1 MVQEVIMTVKVKK
14 IGVTSLAVIQ
24 GIIGVFIGIIAA
36 LFFNLMMGGMNALSE
51 FSGMPDSF
59 PVMNFGFLGLI
70 IFPIMYGVLGF
81 IAGLILGLLYNLAA
95 GLFGG
100 IELELQE

>member
-1 MVQEVIMTVKVKK
+1 MTVKIKK

-36 LFFNLMMGGMNALSE
+36 LFFNLMMSGMNALAG
-51 FSGMPDSF
+51 FTGMEDSF
-59 PVMNFGFLGLI
+59 PVMNFGFIGII
-70 IFPIMYGVLGF
+70 IFPIMYGIFGF
-81 IAGLILGLLYNLAA
+81 IGGRILGLLYNLAA

>member
-1 MVQEVIMTVKVKK
+1 MTVKLRK

-24 GIIGVFIGIIAA
+24 SIIGAFMGIIVA
-36 LFFNLMMGGMNALSE
+36 LLFGFMISGMNALAG
-51 FSGMPDSF
+51 FAGMEDSF
-59 PVMNFGFLGLI
+59 PVMNFGIIGIF
-70 IFPIMYGVLGF
+70 IFPIMYGILGF
-81 IAGLILGLLYNLAA
+81 IGGLILGLLYNLAA